1 MKSGIKSLT
10 TYLQKDISL
19 NNRHSR
25 KKLATKKQAKLI
37 QLLHNLSQ
45 SGFNL
50 AEMIAFLE
58 KTQILD
64 RLHLNLMKTDLL
76 NGCSLSEMM
85 RHLGFPDGIVT
96 QLSLAE
102 AHGNTKK
109 CLGKV
114 EDYLVQTQKIR
125 QKTIEVVTYPII
137 LLTFLILI
145 VLGLRHYLMPQIE
158 KQSTLT
164 YFLNN
169 FPVYLLSLSII
180 ILLTVIALVIRWRKL
195 GKMKQIIQYS
205 RIPLLASFLKLYMTA
220 FYAREWGNLI
230 SQGIELSQIVTIM
243 SIEKS
248 DLIKEI
254 GLDMRQSFLE
264 GQSFHEKVKGYPF
277 FSDEL
282 SLMIEYGEIKGKLG
296 QELDIYGQLTWDTYF
311 RKLFQATQ
319 IIQPFIF
326 MIVAL
331 IIVMIYAAML
341 LPMYNTIG
349 GTI

>member
-1 MKSGIKSLT
+1 MKTGIKTLI
-10 TYLQKDISL
+10 TYLNKDISL
-19 NNRHSR
+19 RNKHSQ

-50 AEMIAFLE
+50 AEMLAFLE
-58 KTQILD
+58 KTQLLD
-64 RLHLNLMKTDLL
+64 QAYIDLLKTDLL
-76 NGCSLSEMM
+76 NGYSLSEMM
-85 RHLGFPDGIVT
+85 RHLGFPDGIIT

-109 CLGKV
+109 CLGKI
-114 EDYLVQTQKIR
+114 EDYMAQTQKIK

-137 LLTFLILI
+137 LITFLIVI
-145 VLGLRHYLMPQIE
+145 VLGLRHYLMPQMEQEI
-158 KQSTLT
+158 TLT

-180 ILLTVIALVIRWRKL
+180 VLITVIALAIRWRKL
-195 GKMKQIIQYS
+195 KKMKQMIEYS
-205 RIPLLASFLKLYMTA
+205 RIPLLAPFLKLYMTA

-243 SIEKS
+243 STEKS

-254 GLDMRQSFLE
+254 GLDMKQSFLE
-264 GQSFHEKVKGYPF
+264 GQSFHEKVKTYPF

-296 QELDIYGQLTWDTYF
+296 QELDIYGQLIWDAYF
-311 RKLFQATQ
+311 RKLLQATQ

-341 LPMYNTIG
+341 LPMYHTIG